1 MNSVRWLTGLLV
13 TLFLVL
19 QYQLWLGQGGLMSLR
34 RMQQNIDKQKVLNAQ
49 YKKRND
55 EIMANIEELKKGHQ
69 AVEARARND
78 LGMVKKGE
86 VLYQVVK

>member
-1 MNSVRWLTGLLV
+1 
-13 TLFLVL
+13 
-19 QYQLWLGQGGLMSLR
+19 MSLR

-55 EIMANIEELKKGHQ
+55 EIMANIAELKKGHQ